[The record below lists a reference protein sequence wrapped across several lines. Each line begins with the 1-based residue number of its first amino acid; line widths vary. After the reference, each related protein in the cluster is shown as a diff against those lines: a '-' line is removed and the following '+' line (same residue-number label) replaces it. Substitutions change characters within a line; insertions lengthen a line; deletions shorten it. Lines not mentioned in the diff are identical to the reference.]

1 MSKSIVLGF
10 CIILGGENICKV
22 LLLAFEED
30 EEKLIDSIISFF
42 DSGREKFAFQE
53 INLKSELQHNGIVI
67 DLERREVIRNGK
79 KVGMTYT
86 EFEILQL
93 LAKNPGRVFTKEQI
107 YDVVWKEPYAGD
119 YNIVMSHISHIREKI
134 EDDPAHPVYIQTV
147 WGVGYKFN
155 GRAGSE

>member
-1 MSKSIVLGF
+1 MK
-10 CIILGGENICKV
+10 
-22 LLLAFEED
+22 
-30 EEKLIDSIISFF
+30 EKLIDSIISFF
-42 DSGREKFAFQE
+42 DSGREKFTFQE

-67 DLERREVIRNGK
+67 DLERREVIRNNEK
-79 KVGMTYT
+79 IELTYT

-93 LAKNPGRVFTKEQI
+93 LAKNPGRVFPKEQI
-107 YDVVWKEPYAGD
+107 YDMVWHESYAGD

-134 EDDPAHPVYIQTV
+134 EDDPAHPFYIQTV

>member
-42 DSGREKFAFQE
+42 DSGREKFTFQE

-67 DLERREVIRNGK
+67 DLERREVIRNNEK
-79 KVGMTYT
+79 IKLTYT
-86 EFEILQL
+86 EFEIL
-93 LAKNPGRVFTKEQI
+93 
-107 YDVVWKEPYAGD
+107 
-119 YNIVMSHISHIREKI
+119 
-134 EDDPAHPVYIQTV
+134 
-147 WGVGYKFN
+147 
-155 GRAGSE
+155 

>member
-1 MSKSIVLGF
+1 M
-10 CIILGGENICKV
+10 
-22 LLLAFEED
+22 LLAFEED

-42 DSGREKFAFQE
+42 DSGREKFTFQE

-67 DLERREVIRNGK
+67 DLERREVIRNNEK
-79 KVGMTYT
+79 IELTYT

-93 LAKNPGRVFTKEQI
+93 LAKNPGRVFPKEQI
-107 YDVVWKEPYAGD
+107 YDMVWHESYAGD

-134 EDDPAHPVYIQTV
+134 EDDPAHPFYIQTV